1 MAVDLDAY
9 FLRIGFTGERAPTL
23 ETLRTI
29 HRLHPRAIPYE
40 NLNALMKWPVPLD
53 AASVEQKLVR
63 DGRGGYCYEQNLL
76 FTHVL
81 KALGFE
87 VRLVSGRAVWRQ
99 PENAPTARTHAV
111 LHVPLDGQDYVA
123 DVGFGVATLTAPL
136 RLKAEEEQSTPH
148 EPWIIT
154 RLGADFVMKANMSG
168 EWIALYRFD
177 LQEQLLSD
185 FELMNWYTATHPKS
199 LFVNNLLVARS
210 DDDCRYSL
218 FNNTFTMRHLDC
230 GMERRT
236 LSSAA
241 EMRRTLESVFLLTLP
256 ETEELDEVLHRFANP
271 SG

>member
-9 FLRIGFTGERAPTL
+9 FLRIGFSGERTPTL

-87 VRLVSGRAVWRQ
+87 IRLVSGRAVWRQ
-99 PENAPTARTHAV
+99 SDDAPTARTHAV
-111 LHVPLDGQDYVA
+111 LHVPLDGQDYIA

-136 RLKAEEEQSTPH
+136 SLEADEEQSTPH
-148 EPWIIT
+148 GPWIIT
-154 RLGADFVMKANMSG
+154 QHGD
-168 EWIALYRFD
+168 RFD

-199 LFVNNLLVARS
+199 LFVNNLLIARS
-210 DDDCRYSL
+210 DDNCRYSL
-218 FNNTFTMRHLDC
+218 FNNTFTMRRLD
-230 GMERRT
+230 GGTERHT
-236 LSSAA
+236 LTSAA
-241 EMRRTLESVFLLTLP
+241 EMRRTLEDEFLLTLP
-256 ETEELDEVLHRFANP
+256 DTDDLDEVLHRFATR